1 MLIIKRKLQIL
12 ILSLVLLFPTNI
24 LAYSKNIIVG
34 GENIGISVNSKG
46 IIIVGFYKV
55 NDSYI
60 GKDAG
65 LELGDR
71 IVSVNKK
78 EVSNI
83 SNMIDEINHI
93 KDKDIISIGFIR
105 GRKTNSTTLKLVL
118 DNNNIYKTGL
128 YVKDQITGIGTL
140 TFIDPNSKIFG
151 ALGHE
156 IVERNTNQR
165 LEVKDGEIFK
175 SEVIDITKSIRGTP
189 GEKNAKFHYET
200 IYGKVFENTMSGLF
214 GYANDI
220 LITDKLVKVGE
231 ADEVKLGKA
240 TITTVIDGV
249 TKRDFDINIIKID
262 KNSEVKN
269 ILFEITDKELLAKT
283 GGVVQGMSGSPILQN
298 NMIIGAVTHVIVNE
312 SNKGYAIFITTM
324 LKEGEN

>member
-1 MLIIKRKLQIL
+1 
-12 ILSLVLLFPTNI
+12 
-24 LAYSKNIIVG
+24 
-34 GENIGISVNSKG
+34 
-46 IIIVGFYKV
+46 
-55 NDSYI
+55 
-60 GKDAG
+60 
-65 LELGDR
+65 
-71 IVSVNKK
+71 
-78 EVSNI
+78 
-83 SNMIDEINHI
+83 MIDEINHI

-105 GRKTNSTTLKLVL
+105 GHKTNSTTLKLVL